1 MGGTHPGDDQQEA
14 ENFCPATDIA
24 MGAAGREPRG
34 VEITM
39 RTYRYRPSDTLPS
52 RGAWQIRLEN

>member
-1 MGGTHPGDDQQEA
+1 MAQGTDGTHPGDDQQET

-39 RTYRYRPSDTLPS
+39 RV
-52 RGAWQIRLEN
+52 